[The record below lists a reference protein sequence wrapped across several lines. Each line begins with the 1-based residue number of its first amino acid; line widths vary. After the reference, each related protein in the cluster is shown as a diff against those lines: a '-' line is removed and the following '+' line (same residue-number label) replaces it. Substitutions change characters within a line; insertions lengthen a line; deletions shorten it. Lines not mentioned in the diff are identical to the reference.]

1 MRDILIGI
9 DAGTSVIKSV
19 AFDLGGRQLAMT
31 AVPNSYEAVG
41 RTGSVQELRRTWTDT
56 VKTLVELS
64 ARIENLPGRVAAIA
78 VTGQGDGTWMIDR
91 EGEPVGKGWLWLDA
105 RAGAIVERLRAESGD
120 AERFSRTGS
129 GLAAC
134 QQGPQLRWM
143 KDHAPE
149 MLQGAATA
157 FHCKDWLYF
166 NLTDKRATDPSE
178 ANFTFGD
185 FRKRQYS
192 DEVIDFLGLNEL
204 KHLLPEIVD
213 GASTHHPLSA
223 AAAAATGLPAG
234 APVVLGYVDVVCTAL
249 GAGLYDPGTDTGC
262 SIIGSTG
269 MHMRLAAGADD
280 VRLNQDHTGYTM
292 CMPIPGT
299 YAQMQSN
306 MAATLNIDWILQFA
320 GGLLKGMGI
329 EKSKNDLLAH
339 VDGWLSEA
347 NETPLLFQPYISEAG
362 ERGPFVDASA
372 RASFVGLSINHGFG
386 DMVRAVFDGLAF
398 ASRDCYAAMGPL
410 PACVRLSGGAARSA
424 SLRRILGGA
433 LGASIQTS
441 EREEAGAAGAAMIA
455 AVSLGIYPSMADCV
469 REWVR
474 PHHRPAE
481 PADEELARRYDALF
495 PAYKQSRLALQP
507 VWHALSHAA
516 GTGNQQERP
525 Q

>member
-19 AFDLGGRQLAMT
+19 AFDLSGRQLAMT

-56 VKTLVELS
+56 VKTLAELS

-78 VTGQGDGTWMIDR
+78 VTGQGDGTWMIDGD
-91 EGEPVGKGWLWLDA
+91 GEPVGKGWLWLDA
-105 RAGAIVERLRAESGD
+105 RASAVVERLRAESGD
-120 AERFSRTGS
+120 AERFARTGS

-149 MLQGAATA
+149 MLEGAATA

-185 FRKRQYS
+185 FRTRQYC
-192 DEVIDFLGLNEL
+192 DDVIDFLGLKDL

-213 GASTHHPLSA
+213 GATTHHPLSA
-223 AAAAATGLPAG
+223 AAAAAAGLPAG
-234 APVVLGYVDVVCTAL
+234 TPVVLGYVDVVCTAL
-249 GAGLYDPGTDTGC
+249 GAGLYEPGTDAGC

-280 VRLNQDHTGYTM
+280 VRLNQNHTGYTM
-292 CMPIPGT
+292 CMPIPNT

-320 GGLLKGMGI
+320 GDLLKGMGI
-329 EKSKNDLLAH
+329 EKSKSDLLAH
-339 VDGWLSEA
+339 VD
-347 NETPLLFQPYISEAG
+347 
-362 ERGPFVDASA
+362 
-372 RASFVGLSINHGFG
+372 H
-386 DMVRAVFDGLAF
+386 
-398 ASRDCYAAMGPL
+398 
-410 PACVRLSGGAARSA
+410 
-424 SLRRILGGA
+424 
-433 LGASIQTS
+433 
-441 EREEAGAAGAAMIA
+441 
-455 AVSLGIYPSMADCV
+455 
-469 REWVR
+469 
-474 PHHRPAE
+474 
-481 PADEELARRYDALF
+481 
-495 PAYKQSRLALQP
+495 
-507 VWHALSHAA
+507 
-516 GTGNQQERP
+516 
-525 Q
+525 

>member
-1 MRDILIGI
+1 MNVFEASISGTDARVTFGLKDGVRLEYQAADFSRAVRDALMKRQNVVLGIRPYSVRRSADGVTGRVAVNQWLGDQTHIAADFAGGTMVLVEHDRTSLEIGQPIGI
-9 DAGTSVIKSV
+9 RLDPASLHVFDSESGMAIRTARSSPDARHPHRHRCRDVRHQVG

-105 RAGAIVERLRAESGD
+105 RASAIVERLRAESGD

-192 DEVIDFLGLNEL
+192 DEVIDFLGLNNS
-204 KHLLPEIVD
+204 
-213 GASTHHPLSA
+213 STCCRKS
-223 AAAAATGLPAG
+223 
-234 APVVLGYVDVVCTAL
+234 
-249 GAGLYDPGTDTGC
+249 
-262 SIIGSTG
+262 STG
-269 MHMRLAAGADD
+269 RARITLSRPPPRLPRAC
-280 VRLNQDHTGYTM
+280 R
-292 CMPIPGT
+292 
-299 YAQMQSN
+299 
-306 MAATLNIDWILQFA
+306 
-320 GGLLKGMGI
+320 
-329 EKSKNDLLAH
+329 
-339 VDGWLSEA
+339 
-347 NETPLLFQPYISEAG
+347 
-362 ERGPFVDASA
+362 RGRRWCSAMSTSSARRSA
-372 RASFVGLSINHGFG
+372 RAFTIPEPT
-386 DMVRAVFDGLAF
+386 R
-398 ASRDCYAAMGPL
+398 
-410 PACVRLSGGAARSA
+410 AARS
-424 SLRRILGGA
+424 
-433 LGASIQTS
+433 
-441 EREEAGAAGAAMIA
+441 
-455 AVSLGIYPSMADCV
+455 
-469 REWVR
+469 
-474 PHHRPAE
+474 
-481 PADEELARRYDALF
+481 
-495 PAYKQSRLALQP
+495 
-507 VWHALSHAA
+507 
-516 GTGNQQERP
+516 
-525 Q
+525 